1 VNALPQFRYVR
12 VRRQQYWNCAVADID
27 IGIFVNRLAIMA
39 KVLLADDDYSLL
51 VMLSAWLKHE
61 DHHVVE
67 TARDGEQA
75 LELLLAYPFD
85 CVVMDW
91 EMPKIDG
98 VEVCRRV
105 REKNKKIPILLLTG
119 RDAIEDRIVG
129 LDAGADDYLTKPFA
143 AGELSARIRTL
154 LRRANQLEVDAVK
167 SDSIE
172 IEKAGH
178 SATFDGKEL
187 NLAPREYDL
196 LEFLMRHPGEVFS
209 PEALMARVWPDS
221 DEATVAAVRVAV
233 GRVRSKLTDASG
245 KCPLVT
251 VRGSGYRWDG
261 AQS

>member
-1 VNALPQFRYVR
+1 M
-12 VRRQQYWNCAVADID
+12 ADID
-27 IGIFVNRLAIMA
+27 IEIFVNRLAIMA

-98 VEVCRRV
+98 IEVCRRV
-105 REKNKKIPILLLTG
+105 REKNKKIPILLLSG
-119 RDAIEDRIVG
+119 RDAIEDRIAG

-196 LEFLMRHPGEVFS
+196 LEFLMRHPGEIFS

-251 VRGSGYRWDG
+251 IRGSGYRWDG
-261 AQS
+261 T

>member
-1 VNALPQFRYVR
+1 AGLPS
-12 VRRQQYWNCAVADID
+12 AVANID
-27 IGIFVNRLAIMA
+27 NRGLESRSFMA

-61 DHHVVE
+61 DHHIVE

-75 LELLLAYPFD
+75 LDLLLSYPFD

-91 EMPKIDG
+91 EMPKMDG
-98 VEVCRRV
+98 IEVCKRV
-105 REKNKKIPILLLTG
+105 REKNKKIPILLLTA
-119 RDAIEDRIVG
+119 RETIEDRIAG

-154 LRRANQLEVDAVK
+154 LRRANQVELEAIK

-178 SATFDGKEL
+178 SVTLDGKEL

-209 PEALMARVWPDS
+209 PEALMARVWPDKEDAS
-221 DEATVAAVRVAV
+221 VAAVRVAV
-233 GRVRSKLTDASG
+233 QRVRSKLTDASG
-245 KCPLVT
+245 KCPLTT

-261 AQS
+261 A

>member
-12 VRRQQYWNCAVADID
+12 VRRRQYWNCAVADID
-27 IGIFVNRLAIMA
+27 IEIFVDRLAIMA

-98 VEVCRRV
+98 IEVCRRV
-105 REKNKKIPILLLTG
+105 REKNKKIPILLLSG
-119 RDAIEDRIVG
+119 RDAIEDRIAG

-154 LRRANQLEVDAVK
+154 LRRANQLEVEAIK

-196 LEFLMRHPGEVFS
+196 LEFLMRHPGEIFS

-221 DEATVAAVRVAV
+221 EEATVAAVRVAV

-245 KCPLVT
+245 KCPLTT

-261 AQS
+261 A

>member
-1 VNALPQFRYVR
+1 M
-12 VRRQQYWNCAVADID
+12 ADID
-27 IGIFVNRLAIMA
+27 KEIFVNRLALMA

-61 DHHVVE
+61 DHHIVE
-67 TARDGEQA
+67 TAKDGEQA

-98 VEVCRRV
+98 IEVCRRV
-105 REKNKKIPILLLTG
+105 REQNKKIPILLLSG
-119 RDAIEDRIVG
+119 RDAIEDRIAG

-221 DEATVAAVRVAV
+221 EEASVAAVRVAV

-245 KCPLVT
+245 KCPLTT